1 MAAQPSKQQPVTGP
15 TTRMDAHV
23 HSKASDKPVVAAAGV
38 IGCPESYSEP
48 EAIYDMAR
56 NRGMDLV
63 TITDHDTVRGAME
76 LVERGFQGFIAGEEV
91 TTHFPEDRCKLHV
104 LIWGMTPELDEEI
117 EKEDLRDD
125 VYQLAA
131 WIKERDLAHALAH
144 PLYIQNGRLTRWH
157 VERAALLFKA
167 FENLNG
173 AHQGRAKH
181 TIERFLGAF
190 DERKAERL
198 SREHELD
205 PLYDQIWDKGATAG
219 SDDHALLNVGRTY
232 TQIIGEKIVD
242 AGQFVHRAMN
252 GESTAEGVGGHASLL
267 AHQITAVGARH
278 YAETWHKKSSPTG
291 KLVASK
297 LLKFAGVRAEKPKK
311 SRLAAHVIRKRVV
324 SVRRRKRPLI
334 RAIRKTLRP
343 TLDRHPELQRKL
355 DPELWL
361 TEGMPLA
368 DHGAM
373 AEFIDDMIEAVTE
386 ALSEPT
392 MRAWRRRDRR
402 ALAQTLTAYGAAQLA
417 QLPYIF
423 SLFHQNKE
431 RVFLERL
438 EHELSAE
445 DGRPAVLD
453 RPMRVSLFTDTL
465 GDVNGVCRFIQNV
478 AERALDSGRDLQVI
492 TSTRL
497 EVPDAPNIFNF
508 KPVFAGSM
516 PKYENLEA
524 VLPPI
529 TRMLRHLDEHQPDV
543 LHIST
548 PGPVGFVGY
557 LAARMLKIPVL
568 GVYHTDF
575 PAYIEHLF
583 EDHALTY
590 ICKRYMKF
598 FYAPFWKIFTRS
610 EDYIDSLDA
619 LGLDRDRCC
628 RLLPG
633 CDVELFNVRHKDMS
647 VWDTVGLSRD
657 TVKVLYV
664 GRVSVEKNLPFLVG
678 VWKQVFETLKRTP
691 GAPDAELVVVGGGP
705 YEKKMAEELRG
716 KNVRFLG
723 FKRGQELSTIY
734 ASSDMFLFPSVTDT
748 LGQVVMESQ
757 SSGIPVIVTDQGG
770 PKEVVDAGTT
780 GYVLPADRPDLWAEH
795 TVALITDHERRKA
808 MGNAGYESMKPYSL
822 SHSFEHFWQVH
833 TEAWHDHL
841 AATGIRKHASAHTPE
856 KPGAAPAHQ

>member
-1 MAAQPSKQQPVTGP
+1 MAGRDANPNAASGP

-23 HSKASDKPVVAAAGV
+23 HSKASDMPVVAAAGI

-48 EAIYDMAR
+48 EAVYELAR

-63 TITDHDTVRGAME
+63 TITDHDTVKGAME
-76 LVERGFQGFIAGEEV
+76 LVERGFQGFIAGQEV

-104 LIWGMTPELDEEI
+104 LVWDMTPELDEQI
-117 EKEDLRDD
+117 TKNNLRDD
-125 VYQLAA
+125 VYQFAA
-131 WIKERDLAHALAH
+131 WLKERDLPHSLAH

-157 VERAALLFKA
+157 VERASLLFRA

-181 TIERFLGAF
+181 TIERFLRTF
-190 DERKAERL
+190 DEKKAQRL
-198 SREHELD
+198 SREHELE
-205 PLYDQIWDKGATAG
+205 PLYARIWEKGATAG

-232 TQIIGEKIVD
+232 TQIAGSKITD
-242 AGQFVHRAMN
+242 PREFVRRAMN

-297 LLKFAGVRAEKPKK
+297 LLRFAGVKAQKPRK
-311 SRLAAHVIRKRVV
+311 SRLAAHVLGKRVTQ
-324 SVRRRKRPLI
+324 RRRRRRPLI
-334 RAIRKTLRP
+334 KALRAAISP
-343 TLDRHPELQRKL
+343 TLEKHPELRAKL
-355 DPELWL
+355 DPDLWL
-361 TEGMPLA
+361 TEGMPLS
-368 DHGAM
+368 DHSNM
-373 AEFIDDMIEAVTE
+373 AAFIDDMIEAITDN
-386 ALSEPT
+386 LNEPT
-392 MRAWRRRDRR
+392 LRAWKRRDRR
-402 ALAQTLTAYGAAQLA
+402 ALAQNLTAYGAAQLA

-445 DGRPAVLD
+445 DGMPAVLD

-478 AERALDSGRDLQVI
+478 AERARASGRDLEVI

-497 EVPDAPNIFNF
+497 EVPDAPNIYNF

-529 TRMLRHLDEHQPDV
+529 TRILRHIDEHQPDV

-548 PGPVGFVGY
+548 PGPVGFIGY

-575 PAYIEHLF
+575 PAYIDHLF

-590 ICKRYMKF
+590 ITRRYMKF
-598 FYAPFWKIFTRS
+598 FYGPFWKIFTRS
-610 EDYIDSLDA
+610 EDYIDSLDT
-619 LGLDRDRCC
+619 LGLQRDRCC

-633 CDVELFNVRHKDMS
+633 CDTDLFNVKHKDPAI
-647 VWDTVGLSRD
+647 WDALGLSRD

-664 GRVSVEKNLPFLVG
+664 GRVSVEKNLPFLAG
-678 VWKQVFETLKRTP
+678 VWKNVHETLKRTP
-691 GAPDAELVVVGGGP
+691 GAPEAELVIVGGGP
-705 YEKKMAEELRG
+705 YEKKMAEELAGR
-716 KNVRFLG
+716 NVRFLG

-770 PKEVVDAGTT
+770 PKEVVDAPNT
-780 GYVLPADRPDLWAEH
+780 GYVLPADRPDLWTEH
-795 TVALITDHERRKA
+795 TVALITDEGRRKQMGAAGHEA
-808 MGNAGYESMKPYSL
+808 MRPYSL
-822 SHSFEHFWQVH
+822 EHSFEHFWQVH

-841 AATGIRKHASAHTPE
+841 AATGIRKNTAPT
-856 KPGAAPAHQ
+856 APAT